1 MKLPGETLLMSET
14 IQKQE
19 FREISSKEPQKN
31 ITIPTFIKWAGGK
44 TQLLNQFVD
53 FFPKQ
58 FNKYFEPFLGSGA
71 VFYYIKNRYPDKEFC
86 LSDNN
91 QELINCYEIIK
102 DDVEGLLNLLKE
114 HRSKHCKEYYYF
126 QRGIDTKNL
135 SKMEAVAR
143 FIYLNKTCFN
153 GLYRVNSKGKFNV
166 PIGSYKNPSIF
177 QEKDL
182 REAQKLLQGVTL
194 NAMPFEEIINIAQQK
209 DFVYFDPPYHPLSP
223 TSSFTSYTRNSFS
236 EKDQRR
242 LADVYRE
249 LNKKGCQLMLSNSYS
264 NFILELYSDYRIEK
278 VSAKRMINCN
288 GNGRGAIAEAVI
300 LNY

>member
-1 MKLPGETLLMSET
+1 MSET
-14 IQKQE
+14 LQKQRFCE
-19 FREISSKEPQKN
+19 KSSKEYQKN

-44 TQLLNQFVD
+44 TQLLNQFID

-71 VFYYIKNRYPDKEFC
+71 VFYYIKNSHPDKEFFI
-86 LSDNN
+86 SDNN

-102 DDVEGLLNLLKE
+102 YDLEELLNLLKE

-126 QRGIDTKNL
+126 QRGIDTNNL
-135 SKMEAVAR
+135 SKIEAVAR

-182 REAQKLLQGVTL
+182 REAQKLLQSVTL
-194 NAMPFEEIINIAQQK
+194 KAMPFEEIINIAQQK
-209 DFVYFDPPYHPLSP
+209 DFVYFDPPYHPLSQ
-223 TSSFTSYTRNSFS
+223 TSNFTSYTSNSFS

-249 LNKKGCQLMLSNSYS
+249 LDKKGCQLMLSNSYS
-264 NFILELYSDYRIEK
+264 DFILELYNDYRIEK

>member
-1 MKLPGETLLMSET
+1 MSET
-14 IQKQE
+14 VQKQG
-19 FREISSKEPQKN
+19 FREVSLKEPQKN

-71 VFYYIKNRYPDKEFC
+71 VFFHIKNSYPDKEFF

-102 DDVEGLLNLLKE
+102 YDVEGLLDLLKE
-114 HRSKHCKEYYYF
+114 HRSKHSKEYYYF
-126 QRGIDTKNL
+126 QRGVDTKNL

-166 PIGSYKNPSIF
+166 PIGSYKNPSVF

-182 REAQKLLQGVTL
+182 REAQKLLEGVTL
-194 NAMPFEEIINIAQQK
+194 KAMPFEEIINIAQQK
-209 DFVYFDPPYHPLSP
+209 DFVYFDPPYYPLSP
-223 TSSFTSYTRNSFS
+223 TSSFTSYTSNSFS

-249 LNKKGCQLMLSNSYS
+249 LDKKGCHLMLSNSYS

>member
-1 MKLPGETLLMSET
+1 MMSET
-14 IQKQE
+14 LQQQMFSEVSLKESQK
-19 FREISSKEPQKN
+19 KT
-31 ITIPTFIKWAGGK
+31 TIPTFIKWAGGK
-44 TQLLNQFVD
+44 TQLLSQFET
-53 FFPKQ
+53 FFPIH
-58 FNKYFEPFLGSGA
+58 FNKYYEPFLGSGA
-71 VFYYIKNRYPDKEFC
+71 VFFYIKKLYPEKEFF

-91 QELINCYEIIK
+91 LELINCYEIVK
-102 DDVEGLLNLLKE
+102 KDVEGLIELLRE
-114 HRSKHCKEYYYF
+114 HRLKHSKEYYYY
-126 QRGIDTKNL
+126 QRNIDTTNL
-135 SKMEAVAR
+135 SKIESVAR

-153 GLYRVNSKGKFNV
+153 GLFRVNSKGKFNV

-182 REAQKLLQGVTL
+182 REAQKLLQGVTIK
-194 NAMPFEEIINIAQQK
+194 AMPFEEIINIAQQK
-209 DFVYFDPPYHPLSP
+209 DFVYFDPPYHPLSA
-223 TSSFTSYTRNSFS
+223 TSSFTSYTSNSFS

-249 LNKKGCQLMLSNSYS
+249 LDKKGCQLMLSNSYS
-264 NFILELYSDYRIEK
+264 DFILELYSDYRIET

>member
-1 MKLPGETLLMSET
+1 MSET
-14 IQKQE
+14 LQKQGFPE
-19 FREISSKEPQKN
+19 RSLKKHQIN
-31 ITIPTFIKWAGGK
+31 NTIPTFIKWAGGK
-44 TQLLNQFVD
+44 TQLLSQFVD

-71 VFYYIKNRYPDKEFC
+71 VFFYIKNSYPDKEFF

-102 DDVEGLLNLLKE
+102 YDAEGLLDLLKD
-114 HRSKHCKEYYYF
+114 HRSKHCKEHYYF
-126 QRGIDTKNL
+126 QRGLDIKNL
-135 SKMEAVAR
+135 SKMESVAR

-166 PIGSYKNPSIF
+166 PIGSYKNPSVF

-182 REAQKLLQGVTL
+182 KEAQRLLQGVTL
-194 NAMPFEEIINIAQQK
+194 KTMPFEEIINIAQQK
-209 DFVYFDPPYHPLSP
+209 DFVYFDPPYHPLSQ
-223 TSSFTSYTRNSFS
+223 TSSFTSYTSSSFS
-236 EKDQRR
+236 EKDQSR

-249 LNKKGCQLMLSNSYS
+249 LDKKGCKLMLSNSYS
-264 NFILELYSDYRIEK
+264 DFILELYSDYRIEK

>member
-1 MKLPGETLLMSET
+1 MSET
-14 IQKQE
+14 LQKQG
-19 FREISSKEPQKN
+19 FREISSKKTQKN

-44 TQLLNQFVD
+44 TQLLNQFAD

-58 FNKYFEPFLGSGA
+58 FNKYVEPFLGSGA
-71 VFYYIKNRYPDKEFC
+71 VFFYIKNIYHDKEFF

-102 DDVEGLLNLLKE
+102 CDVEGLLDLLKE

-126 QRGIDTKNL
+126 QRGVDTKNL
-135 SKMEAVAR
+135 SKMEAAAR

-194 NAMPFEEIINIAQQK
+194 KAIPFEEIINIAQQK

-223 TSSFTSYTRNSFS
+223 SSSFTSYTSSSFL
-236 EKDQRR
+236 EKDQSR

-249 LNKKGCQLMLSNSYS
+249 LDEKGCKLMLSNSYS
-264 NFILELYSDYRIEK
+264 DFILELYSDYRIEK

>member
-1 MKLPGETLLMSET
+1 MSE
-14 IQKQE
+14 ILLKQRFLE
-19 FREISSKEPQKN
+19 TSSKKYQKN
-31 ITIPTFIKWAGGK
+31 NSIPTFIKWAGGK

-71 VFYYIKNRYPDKEFC
+71 VFFYIKNLYSDKEFF

-102 DDVEGLLNLLKE
+102 YDVEGLLELLKD

-126 QRGIDTKNL
+126 QRGIDTKIL
-135 SKMEAVAR
+135 SKMESVAR

-194 NAMPFEEIINIAQQK
+194 KSMPFEEIINIAQQK
-209 DFVYFDPPYHPLSP
+209 DF
-223 TSSFTSYTRNSFS
+223 
-236 EKDQRR
+236 
-242 LADVYRE
+242 
-249 LNKKGCQLMLSNSYS
+249 
-264 NFILELYSDYRIEK
+264 
-278 VSAKRMINCN
+278 
-288 GNGRGAIAEAVI
+288 
-300 LNY
+300 

>member
-1 MKLPGETLLMSET
+1 MSET
-14 IQKQE
+14 LQKQRFPE
-19 FREISSKEPQKN
+19 TSSKKDQKN
-31 ITIPTFIKWAGGK
+31 NTIPTFIKWAGGK

-71 VFYYIKNRYPDKEFC
+71 VFFYIKNLYSDKEFF

-102 DDVEGLLNLLKE
+102 YDVDGLLDLLKD

-126 QRGIDTKNL
+126 QRGLDTKNI

-182 REAQKLLQGVTL
+182 KEAQKLLQGVTL
-194 NAMPFEEIINIAQQK
+194 KTMPFEEIINIAQQK
-209 DFVYFDPPYHPLSP
+209 DFVYFDPPYHPLSQ
-223 TSSFTSYTRNSFS
+223 TSSFTSYTSSSFS
-236 EKDQRR
+236 EKDQSR

-249 LNKKGCQLMLSNSYS
+249 LDKKGCKLMLSNSFS
-264 NFILELYSDYRIEK
+264 DFILELYSDYRIEK

>member
-1 MKLPGETLLMSET
+1 MSET
-14 IQKQE
+14 LQKQL
-19 FREISSKEPQKN
+19 RCEISVKESQKN

-53 FFPKQ
+53 FFPKK

-71 VFYYIKNRYPDKEFC
+71 VFYYIKNLYPDKEFF

-91 QELINCYEIIK
+91 KELIHCYEIIQN
-102 DDVEGLLNLLKE
+102 DLEGLLDLLKE
-114 HRSKHCKEYYYF
+114 HRSKHCKEYYYY
-126 QRGIDTKNL
+126 QRSVDTKNL
-135 SKMEAVAR
+135 SKIEAVAR

-153 GLYRVNSKGKFNV
+153 GLFRVNSKGKFNV

-182 REAQKLLQGVTL
+182 REAQKLLQGVTIKT
-194 NAMPFEEIINIAQQK
+194 MPFEEIINITKQN
-209 DFVYFDPPYHPLSP
+209 DFVYFDPPYYPLST
-223 TSSFTSYTRNSFS
+223 TSSFTSYTSKSFS
-236 EKDQRR
+236 EKDQRS

-249 LNKKGCQLMLSNSYS
+249 LDKKGCQIMLSNSYS
-264 NFILELYSDYRIEK
+264 DFILELYSDYRIEK

-288 GNGRGAIAEAVI
+288 GNGRGAIAEAVV

>member
-1 MKLPGETLLMSET
+1 MSET
-14 IQKQE
+14 LQKQL
-19 FREISSKEPQKN
+19 FREKSLKESQKN

-44 TQLLNQFVD
+44 TQLLNQFAD

-71 VFYYIKNRYPDKEFC
+71 VFFYIKNSYPDKEFF

-102 DDVEGLLNLLKE
+102 NDLEGLLDLLKE

-126 QRGIDTKNL
+126 QRSADTKNL

-177 QEKDL
+177 QEKDII
-182 REAQKLLQGVTL
+182 EAQKLLQGVTL
-194 NAMPFEEIINIAQQK
+194 KAMPFEEIINIAQQK

-223 TSSFTSYTRNSFS
+223 TSSFTSYTSNSFS

-249 LNKKGCQLMLSNSYS
+249 LDKKGCQLMLSNSYS
-264 NFILELYSDYRIEK
+264 DLILELYNDYRIEK